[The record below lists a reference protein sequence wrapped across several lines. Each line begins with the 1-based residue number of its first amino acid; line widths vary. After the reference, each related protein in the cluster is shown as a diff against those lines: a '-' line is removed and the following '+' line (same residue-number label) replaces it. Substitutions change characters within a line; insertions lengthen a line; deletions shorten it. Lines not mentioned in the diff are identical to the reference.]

1 MNKNSKKYY
10 RDIKAVIPSV
20 GKQEKRLI
28 KDYKLRIME
37 LNEINPGI
45 TYDKLLQNLGS
56 PVNVITEYYE
66 GADTG
71 YIMKKIR
78 TTKIIRFC
86 LYCILFLTLT
96 GFIISVSINIRLY
109 QEIHQGI
116 VTHEKTIIK

>member
-45 TYDKLLQNLGS
+45 TYDELLQNLGS

-71 YIMKKIR
+71 YIMKKLELR
-78 TTKIIRFC
+78 K
-86 LYCILFLTLT
+86 
-96 GFIISVSINIRLY
+96 
-109 QEIHQGI
+109 
-116 VTHEKTIIK
+116 

>member
-45 TYDKLLQNLGS
+45 TYDELLQNLGS

-66 GADTG
+66 GADAG

>member
-10 RDIKAVIPSV
+10 RDIKSVIPSV

-45 TYDKLLQNLGS
+45 TYDELLQNLGS

-78 TTKIIRFC
+78 TTKIIHFC

-96 GFIISVSINIRLY
+96 GFTISVSINIRLY